1 MGLNWIIE
9 GITVV
14 IPEQVER
21 EFGIISQVLDM
32 CNALM
37 GVIIFGL
44 FVLKASVIRL
54 IKKRFVLYDSHW
66 SYNKF
71 LNMSIFS
78 FWLLHSG
85 DIFGLE
91 VLAQTDQSH
100 HMRAGYHPTILA
112 LIWNN
117 AKLWILISRL
127 LVCSNHKKKEKNFHI
142 WKHLQGVKKDN
153 FWLWHLIFL

>member
-14 IPEQVER
+14 IAEQVER

-44 FVLKASVIRL
+44 FVLKPSVIRL

-78 FWLLHSG
+78 F
-85 DIFGLE
+85 
-91 VLAQTDQSH
+91 
-100 HMRAGYHPTILA
+100 
-112 LIWNN
+112 
-117 AKLWILISRL
+117 
-127 LVCSNHKKKEKNFHI
+127 
-142 WKHLQGVKKDN
+142 
-153 FWLWHLIFL
+153 